1 MLWKMFQMKGLLNGD
16 TANEINLVFD
26 NCAGQNK
33 NRMVYRMLF
42 FMVKLKVCRVARA
55 IFLIKGHTKNDCDRM
70 FNLMKF
76 DYRKV
81 NCYSPIELIQIVNRH
96 PQVTAVPMNPAEFKD
111 WDTLE
116 NKMIDKM
123 DGVKK
128 NHIFTVDANDSNTMQ
143 IQEFAGAPVIRKLLV
158 HKDFRDVDWRPL
170 FDLQKL
176 SPPGLPDIKWNELYS
191 KWGQFVP
198 QERKKELKY
207 FLDKP
212 PPTLKKAI
220 AEQSAAARKARDM
233 RTKSIRGVKVE
244 KDKKTKKEPTRKKK
258 AEPHDDDEKPV
269 AKKRGRP
276 KKNTNNIL

>member
-1 MLWKMFQMKGLLNGD
+1 MKGLLNGI

-42 FMVKLKVCRVARA
+42 FMVKLKVCRIARE

-81 NCYSPIELIQIVNRH
+81 NCFTPQELISIVNKH
-96 PQVTAVPMNPAEFKD
+96 PQVNAVPMNPAEFKD
-111 WDTLE
+111 WDELE

-128 NHIFTVDANDSNTMQ
+128 NHIFTVHTNDSNTMA
-143 IQEFAGAPVIRKLLV
+143 IQEYAGSPISRQTLV
-158 HKDFRDVDWRPL
+158 HQAFRDVDWRPL
-170 FDLQKL
+170 FELKTV

-198 QERKKELKY
+198 EERKKGLKY
-207 FLDKP
+207 FVQKP
-212 PPTLKKAI
+212 PASLKRAI
-220 AEQSAAARKARDM
+220 AEQSAAAKKARST
-233 RTKSIRGVKVE
+233 RTRGGKGDNDPQVAA
-244 KDKKTKKEPTRKKK
+244 TKKEPPKKAASKKAKCAPPKKSSSKKK
-258 AEPHDDDEKPV
+258 
-269 AKKRGRP
+269 
-276 KKNTNNIL
+276 T